1 MYVFIFI
8 CRYTYIEIFRS
19 YDVAVNIL
27 YCIIWCPVMSITG
40 IYIWWSRMQE
50 YLYFIPPLPVPL
62 PLITFN
68 HLTSVLIFWMNIIF
82 ICICIF
88 FIVIISQI
96 RPGDGFKLSR
106 NAEAR
111 LAGAGNTQNTQA
123 LSEGQR
129 VLALNTC

>member
-1 MYVFIFI
+1 
-8 CRYTYIEIFRS
+8 
-19 YDVAVNIL
+19 
-27 YCIIWCPVMSITG
+27 
-40 IYIWWSRMQE
+40 
-50 YLYFIPPLPVPL
+50 
-62 PLITFN
+62 
-68 HLTSVLIFWMNIIF
+68 MNIIF